1 MWTLRGERK
10 VFAFESLS
18 LEGKTALVTGG
29 SRGIGA
35 AIVRLLAKRGAS
47 VAFCYRQQMEIALR
61 LAEKVQTE
69 TGKRVIAYQADIS
82 NSDQVRSMVEQI
94 RKELSDIDILVNNAG
109 VIRDSLFLR
118 MDEAKWDEVL
128 NTNLKGAFLCTK
140 VVLPMMLNKRWGRIV
155 NVSSIV
161 GLIGNVGQTNY
172 AAAKA
177 ALIGFTKSLAKELG
191 SRNITVNAVAP
202 GFIVTDMTAALPEEV
217 RNRYE
222 AQIALRR
229 FGQPEEVA
237 EVVAFLASDAA
248 SYITGQVIIVDGG
261 LV

>member
-1 MWTLRGERK
+1 MNGFASLR
-10 VFAFESLS
+10 
-18 LEGKTALVTGG
+18 LEGKVALVTGG

-35 AIVRLLAKRGAS
+35 AIVRLLAQRGAS
-47 VAFCYRQQMEIALR
+47 VGFCYRQQ
-61 LAEKVQTE
+61 AEKARALALQTQAE
-69 TGKRVIAYQADIS
+69 TGQPVVAVQADV
-82 NSDQVRSMVEQI
+82 SDKEQLQAAIEQVRQS
-94 RKELSDIDILVNNAG
+94 LGDIDILVNNAG
-109 VIRDSLFLR
+109 VVRDTLFLR
-118 MDEAKWDEVL
+118 MDEHKWDEVI
-128 NTNLKGAFLCTK
+128 NTNLRGTFLCTK
-140 VVLPMMLNKRWGRIV
+140 LVVPMMLAKRWGRII
-155 NVSSIV
+155 NISSIV

-202 GFIVTDMTAALPEEV
+202 GFIVTDMTASLPEEV

-229 FGQPEEVA
+229 LGQPEEVA

-248 SYITGQVIIVDGG
+248 SYITGQVIVVDGG

>member
-1 MWTLRGERK
+1 MSA
-10 VFAFESLS
+10 VESLS
-18 LEGKTALVTGG
+18 LKDKVALVTGG

-35 AIVRLLAKRGAS
+35 AIVRVFAQRGAS
-47 VAFCYRQQMEIALR
+47 VAFCYRQQAE
-61 LAEKVQTE
+61 LAQDLARKVQSE
-69 TGKRVIAYQADIS
+69 TGQKVLAVQTDVTDPEQVRKMVE
-82 NSDQVRSMVEQI
+82 QVRS
-94 RKELSDIDILVNNAG
+94 ELGDIDILVNNAG
-109 VIRDSLFLR
+109 IVRDTLFLR
-118 MDEAKWDEVL
+118 MDEAKWDEVI
-128 NTNLKGAFLCTK
+128 NTNLRGAFLCTK
-140 VVLPMMLNKRWGRIV
+140 AVVPMMVSKRWGRII
-155 NVSSIV
+155 NISSVV
-161 GLIGNVGQTNY
+161 GLVGNVGQTNY

-202 GFIVTDMTAALPEEV
+202 GFIVTDMTAALSEEV

-237 EVVAFLASDAA
+237 EVVAFLASNAA
-248 SYITGQVIIVDGG
+248 SYITGQVIVVDGG

>member
-1 MWTLRGERK
+1 MN
-10 VFAFESLS
+10 AIESLS
-18 LEGKTALVTGG
+18 LDGKVALVTGG

-35 AIVRLLAKRGAS
+35 AIVRLLAHRGAS
-47 VAFCYRQQMEIALR
+47 VAFCYRQQAEIAQE
-61 LAEKVQTE
+61 LASKIQTE
-69 TGKRVIAYQADIS
+69 TGKTVLAIQTDV
-82 NSDQVRSMVEQI
+82 SDAEQVRTMVEKV
-94 RKELSDIDILVNNAG
+94 RSELGSVDILVNNAG
-109 VIRDSLFLR
+109 IVRDTLFLR
-118 MDEAKWDEVL
+118 MDDNKWDEVI

-140 VVLPMMLNKRWGRIV
+140 AVVPMMISKRWGRII
-155 NVSSIV
+155 NISSVV
-161 GLIGNVGQTNY
+161 GLTGNIGQANY

-202 GFIVTDMTAALPEEV
+202 GFIVTDMTAALAEEI

-222 AQIALRR
+222 SQIALRR

-237 EVVAFLASDAA
+237 EVVAFLASNAS
-248 SYITGQVIIVDGG
+248 SYITGQVIVVDGG

>member
-1 MWTLRGERK
+1 
-10 VFAFESLS
+10 VSAVESLS
-18 LEGKTALVTGG
+18 LKDKVALVTGG

-35 AIVRLLAKRGAS
+35 AIVRVLAHRGAS
-47 VAFCYRQQMEIALR
+47 VAFCYRQQAE
-61 LAEKVQTE
+61 LAQDLARKVQSE
-69 TGKRVIAYQADIS
+69 TGQKVLAVQTDVTDPEQVRKMVE
-82 NSDQVRSMVEQI
+82 QVRS
-94 RKELSDIDILVNNAG
+94 ELGDIDILVNNAG
-109 VIRDSLFLR
+109 IVRDALFLR
-118 MDEAKWDEVL
+118 MDEAKWDEVI
-128 NTNLKGAFLCTK
+128 NTNLRGAFLCTK
-140 VVLPMMLNKRWGRIV
+140 AVVPMMVSKRWGRII
-155 NVSSIV
+155 NISSVV
-161 GLIGNVGQTNY
+161 GLVGNVGQTNY

-202 GFIVTDMTAALPEEV
+202 GFIVTDMTAALSEEV

-237 EVVAFLASDAA
+237 EVVAFLASNAA
-248 SYITGQVIIVDGG
+248 SYITGQVIVVDGG

>member
-1 MWTLRGERK
+1 
-10 VFAFESLS
+10 VSAVESLS
-18 LEGKTALVTGG
+18 LKDKVALVTGG

-35 AIVRLLAKRGAS
+35 AIVRVFAQRGAS
-47 VAFCYRQQMEIALR
+47 VAFCYRQQAE
-61 LAEKVQTE
+61 LAQDLARKVQSE
-69 TGKRVIAYQADIS
+69 TRQKVLAVQTDVTDPEQVRKMVE
-82 NSDQVRSMVEQI
+82 QVRS
-94 RKELSDIDILVNNAG
+94 ELGDIDILVNNAG
-109 VIRDSLFLR
+109 IVRDTLFLR
-118 MDEAKWDEVL
+118 MDEAKWDEVI
-128 NTNLKGAFLCTK
+128 NTNLRGAFLCTK
-140 VVLPMMLNKRWGRIV
+140 AVVPMMVSKRWGRII
-155 NVSSIV
+155 NISSVV
-161 GLIGNVGQTNY
+161 GLVGNVGQTNY

-202 GFIVTDMTAALPEEV
+202 GFIVTDMTAALSEEV

-237 EVVAFLASDAA
+237 EVVAFLASNAA
-248 SYITGQVIIVDGG
+248 SYITGQVIVVDGG